1 MYNID
6 KHIALHKHSYLD
18 LAQAGSEPTGHDKV
32 CHLLKSIS
40 APSLAQPKITV
51 YANPNMVEDFEA
63 TVNYLKQFVFSYPMS
78 SRHTVAAVAG
88 RKIGPE
94 MIMDS
99 QGNTAELHWHQPEEW
114 DLLSSEL
121 KDIIHAHWCWTSQG
135 WGEWQNPWQECSHQ
149 E

>member
-1 MYNID
+1 
-6 KHIALHKHSYLD
+6 
-18 LAQAGSEPTGHDKV
+18 
-32 CHLLKSIS
+32 
-40 APSLAQPKITV
+40 
-51 YANPNMVEDFEA
+51 MVEDFET

-78 SRHTVAAVAG
+78 SPHTVAAVAG
-88 RKIGPE
+88 PKIGPE

-121 KDIIHAHWCWTSQG
+121 KDIIHAHCPPKPPDAGQAKGGGKGRIPGKSVVTKNTCQNKHRKLAHLKAKAKEATAKEATTITSATTIAAA
-135 WGEWQNPWQECSHQ
+135 EMKQEQ